1 VASPWRQFQPC
12 DHRTAVIAWLFSFMD
27 GSVAELS
34 WFPTPG
40 GSNVSHIVT
49 IETEIRDASAIRAA
63 CNRLGLPEPV
73 FGESRL
79 FSGSKT
85 GWAVQLPD
93 WRYPVVCDVNTGKID
108 FDNYGGHWGDP
119 QQLDRFMQGY
129 AVEKAKIEARKKG
142 HSVTEQQLEDGS
154 IKVVVQIGGT
164 A

>member
-1 VASPWRQFQPC
+1 
-12 DHRTAVIAWLFSFMD
+12 MD

-34 WFPTPG
+34 WFPTIG

-49 IETEIRDASAIRAA
+49 IETEIRDALAIRVA
-63 CNRLGLPEPV
+63 CSRLGLPEPV

-108 FDNYGGHWGDP
+108 FDNYGGHWGDQ

-154 IKVVVQIGGT
+154 IKVVVQIGG
-164 A
+164 AA